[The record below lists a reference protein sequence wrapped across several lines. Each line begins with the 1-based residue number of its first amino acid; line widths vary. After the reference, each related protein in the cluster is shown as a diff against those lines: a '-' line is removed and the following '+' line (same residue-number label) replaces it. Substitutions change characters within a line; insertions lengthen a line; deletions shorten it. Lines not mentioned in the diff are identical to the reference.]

1 VPCGALLQDSR
12 HSTTGRNVLK
22 RLARRLFTDDLLGWS
37 AQLSYYFFLALFP
50 ALICLVALASFFPIE
65 HFTDIILSILMRV
78 APPDVL
84 ALVQRQLM
92 VISES
97 HSAGLLTFGIIGT
110 VWSASAGMNALI
122 RTLNFA
128 YHVPETR
135 PWWRVRLRAMA
146 LTVVVPAF
154 VLASLTIVLVGP
166 ILGERLADSIHV
178 SALFVWSWRIVHWP
192 LVFTLAVCGLSF
204 VYTVAPDASQR
215 WQCLIPGSC
224 FATGVWIG
232 ATLGLRWYVAS
243 LAQYERTYGTIG
255 TALVILLWFYVSG
268 LAMLVGAEL
277 NSVLN
282 ERNEHIVANEAFTR
296 DSVHRES
303 EIPGN
308 AN

>member
-1 VPCGALLQDSR
+1 M
-12 HSTTGRNVLK
+12 LK

-50 ALICLVALASFFPIE
+50 ALICFVALASFFPIE
-65 HFTDIILSILMRV
+65 HLTDIVLGILTRI
-78 APPDVL
+78 APPDVQ

-92 VISES
+92 VIAES
-97 HSAGLLTFGIIGT
+97 RNAGLLTFGIIGT
-110 VWSASAGMNALI
+110 VWSASAGMNAVI

-146 LTVVVPAF
+146 LTMVVPTFA
-154 VLASLTIVLVGP
+154 LASLTIVLVGP
-166 ILGERLADSIHV
+166 VLGERLADALHV
-178 SALFVWSWRIVHWP
+178 SALFVWIWRIVHWP
-192 LVFTLAVCGLSF
+192 LVFTLAVVGLAF
-204 VYTVAPDASQR
+204 VYNVAPDASQR
-215 WQCLIPGSC
+215 WQSLIPGSC

-243 LAQYERTYGTIG
+243 LARYQQTYGTIG

-277 NSVLN
+277 NAVISEKNDPLVRPDSLTSHQ
-282 ERNEHIVANEAFTR
+282 RVTHEAV
-296 DSVHRES
+296 SSPS
-303 EIPGN
+303 ELPGN
-308 AN
+308 AH